1 MIHIIFSLQENVE
14 FCINPADKISS
25 LKGCIQDL
33 NKYKVLGVLGKVL
46 LVLDISSNTTFV
58 VKVRKILKILF
69 IKYIDTFSMKGNL
82 YFIISKKS
90 NF

>member
-1 MIHIIFSLQENVE
+1 MHFSFIISIFLSQENVE

-46 LVLDISSNTTFV
+46 LVLDISSNITYV
-58 VKVRKILKILF
+58 VKVREN
-69 IKYIDTFSMKGNL
+69 S
-82 YFIISKKS
+82 
-90 NF
+90 